1 MNWRRFFHRGETDAE
16 QRQELDFYVELTTD
30 EYIER
35 GMEPGAA
42 RAAARRKLGNT
53 TLIREDVYRVNTFT
67 FLEGAMR
74 DALHAL
80 RVIRSRPGF
89 SAAVLLSLA
98 LGIGANTAIFG
109 VLNAVLIRPLP
120 YPKSDAL
127 VGVFNS
133 LVIQGQVFEDAEL
146 SPGMYAACKEGA
158 RAFERFGVWT
168 SGAATVTGTGEPE
181 QVVTVTATQGVLPA
195 IGGFPKRTIRPA
207 APKPRSSATGTGS
220 GVSAA
225 LKRFLAAR

>member
-1 MNWRRFFHRGETDAE
+1 MNWRRFFRRGETDAE
-16 QRQELDFYVELTTD
+16 QRQELDFYIELTTD

-35 GMEPGAA
+35 GMEPAAA

-53 TLIREDVYRVNTFT
+53 TLIREEVYRMNTFT
-67 FLEGAMR
+67 FLEGALR

-80 RVIRSRPGF
+80 RVIRTKPGF

-120 YPKSDAL
+120 YPGSDSL

-133 LVIQGQVFEDAEL
+133 LTIQGQVFEDAEL

-168 SGAATVTGTGEPE
+168 RGAATVTGTGEPE
-181 QVVTVTATQGVLPA
+181 QLVTVTATQGVLPA
-195 IGGFPKRTIRPA
+195 IGVA
-207 APKPRSSATGTGS
+207 AHIGRWFSEEGRYARQPRKP
-220 GVSAA
+220 
-225 LKRFLAAR
+225 